1 MVKIKSAAHDIQFHL
16 DEADVPHVKKI
27 LDRAHQ
33 MGLFKDDQT
42 SHYMDLSACNAN
54 GTPLNFEKLAEADDF
69 TLTHDFC
76 GIWRH
81 MDRQTGRLAG
91 FFRPRCA
98 RPLRP

>member
-42 SHYMDLSACNAN
+42 SHYMD
-54 GTPLNFEKLAEADDF
+54 
-69 TLTHDFC
+69 
-76 GIWRH
+76 
-81 MDRQTGRLAG
+81 RQTGRLAG